1 MQYIKNITT
10 AGMKG
15 RKKETKLNKIILTM
29 VFFLFAGEVH
39 VLNQL
44 NLSYEI
50 GQKITIPVL

>member
-29 VFFLFAGEVH
+29 VFFLFAGVVI
-39 VLNQL
+39 VLSSFL
-44 NLSYEI
+44 KT
-50 GQKITIPVL
+50 QKEFVC